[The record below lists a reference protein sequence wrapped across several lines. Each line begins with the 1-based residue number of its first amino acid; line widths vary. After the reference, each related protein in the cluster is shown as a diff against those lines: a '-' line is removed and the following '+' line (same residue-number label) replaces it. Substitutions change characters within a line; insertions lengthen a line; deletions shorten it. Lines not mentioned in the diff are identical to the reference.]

1 MIEIEND
8 LAKSIINVLFDYV
21 FAVLRFD
28 DFLDYFLFP
37 IIIIVTL
44 FLLFY
49 TFKIIVYVLKEINE
63 LFESAAIAALQ
74 LFLIVG
80 ALGVGLVVIVY
91 GIENFSINKTTKFI
105 SNLFSKDDKINISY
119 INSKSNNK
127 GLYEIEEVQSINKS
141 LYEIEE
147 IEEIEEV
154 EEVKSIFDDSY
165 EDNSYDSVF
174 ETDVGLIHC
183 PDGINEICHDDYGK
197 EYDKHGPL
205 YFVRI
210 DNGKFITIFEQVE

>member
-8 LAKSIINVLFDYV
+8 LVKSIINVLFDYI

-49 TFKIIVYVLKEINE
+49 TFKIIFYVLKEINQ
-63 LFESAAIAALQ
+63 LFESAANAALQ

-91 GIENFSINKTTKFI
+91 GIENFSINKTTKLI
-105 SNLFSKDDKINISY
+105 SNLFSKDDKINIPY
-119 INSKSNNK
+119 INSKSNNT
-127 GLYEIEEVQSINKS
+127 S

-147 IEEIEEV
+147 LKEL
-154 EEVKSIFDDSY
+154 KPIFGTSY
-165 EDNSYDSVF
+165 SSVF
-174 ETDVGLIHC
+174 ETEVGLIHC

-197 EYDKHGPL
+197 LYDKHGPN

-210 DNGKFITIFEQVE
+210 DNAKYITIFEQVE

>member
-63 LFESAAIAALQ
+63 LFESAANAALQ

-91 GIENFSINKTTKFI
+91 GIENFSINKTTKLI

-119 INSKSNNK
+119 INSKSNNT
-127 GLYEIEEVQSINKS
+127 S

-147 IEEIEEV
+147 LKEL
-154 EEVKSIFDDSY
+154 KPIFGTSY
-165 EDNSYDSVF
+165 SSVF
-174 ETDVGLIHC
+174 ETEVGLIHC

-197 EYDKHGPL
+197 FYDKHGPN

-210 DNGKFITIFEQVE
+210 DNAKYITIFEQVE